1 MPVLNI
7 CPQFFYILTLL
18 VTLFVPS
25 SGHADAFNEFLGA
38 RSVAMGGAHR
48 GLGTSNE
55 TLILNP
61 AGMALGKRYSIDAL
75 YGYGR
80 GDHINHGNLSAV
92 DSKSSPVAAGVSYTR
107 DWGNPSGS
115 DASFNRVYF
124 GLAYAL
130 GPMFATGFNVQT
142 VRGSFQEH
150 GARHDVSLY
159 NATAGLSVA
168 LGQALG
174 LGVAYQNIIG
184 TDSPRLMPPNL
195 AAGASLRTS
204 RATLTADMRFEMR
217 QKSPQHTSYGAG
229 AEVFVHQAFA
239 LRGGYRRGGTD
250 PSFVGPAGHFVTGGV
265 AAISQS
271 GGLQLSFEHLLGS
284 SHIALL
290 AGMQFYM

>member
-1 MPVLNI
+1 MLLTPSR
-7 CPQFFYILTLL
+7 QKILRIVFILSAMLTPR
-18 VTLFVPS
+18 PS
-25 SGHADAFNEFLGA
+25 YADAFNEFLGA

-75 YGYGR
+75 YGYGK

-92 DSKSSPVAAGVSYTR
+92 DSKSSLVAAGVSYTR

-130 GPMFATGFNVQT
+130 SPMISTGFNVQNL
-142 VRGSFQEH
+142 RGGFSEN

-159 NATAGLSVA
+159 NTTAGLSIN
-168 LGQALG
+168 LGQSLG

-184 TDSPRLMPPNL
+184 TDTPRLMPPNL

-204 RATLTADMRFEMR
+204 RATLTADMRFDMR
-217 QKSPQHTSYGAG
+217 EKEAHHITFGTG

-239 LRGGYRRGGTD
+239 LRGGYRRAGTD
-250 PSFVGPAGHFVTGGV
+250 PTFVGPLGHFITGGV
-265 AAISQS
+265 AAVSQG
-271 GGLQLSFEHLLGS
+271 GGLQISFEHLLVS
-284 SHIALL
+284 SSFSML